1 MAAKKAAKD
10 AQKAALAASG
20 AEGAAQVAEIEKG
33 CAATGGE
40 GPQARQLQPA
50 ACQDRLQGGQEV
62 SIPPRRVVLAF
73 AGCLFE
79 DERERSIS
87 RTRRRRRSVLPA
99 LSVPRKGGRL
109 GLGLKLEL
117 ALFGDGVVA
126 RA

>member
-1 MAAKKAAKD
+1 M
-10 AQKAALAASG
+10 
-20 AEGAAQVAEIEKG
+20 
-33 CAATGGE
+33 
-40 GPQARQLQPA
+40 
-50 ACQDRLQGGQEV
+50 
-62 SIPPRRVVLAF
+62 SIPPQRVVLAF

-87 RTRRRRRSVLPA
+87 RTARDDEASSPA

-109 GLGLKLEL
+109 GLGLELEL